1 MKLKPG
7 DSVTVK
13 KGVKEPDF
21 EKFELG
27 GWQGRVTEID
37 SSSNPDHI
45 LVTIEWDSETL
56 KQIPKW
62 YIEQSEADGFDWK
75 TIVLYEK
82 DVEKTKARDK
92 KSDVKN
98 AQKKLESEFHW
109 AHLGKEGKRIGKILK
124 GVNPGDEMECLI
136 RWSEYLEE
144 NLNFP
149 IQAIVDE
156 TDDYGPVK
164 EGAKVLIKSLPH
176 LEDLRGII
184 AEIRLGRS
192 KYAFP
197 LCELEV
203 VDKTSPDYQL
213 IDDYRVWFANR

>member
-7 DSVTVK
+7 NSVIVNQR
-13 KGVKEPDF
+13 VKEPDW
-21 EKFELG
+21 EKFELS

-37 SSSNPDHI
+37 NTTNPDHT

-56 KQIPKW
+56 KQIPSW
-62 YIEQSEADGFDWK
+62 FVEQSEAEGYDW
-75 TIVLYEK
+75 TIMVLYDT
-82 DVEKTKARDK
+82 DVEITKARDK
-92 KSDVKN
+92 KSDVK
-98 AQKKLESEFHW
+98 KVREKLENEFYW
-109 AHLGKEGKRIGKILK
+109 LHLGEEGKRIGKILR
-124 GVNPGDEMECLI
+124 GTDPGDIMECLF
-136 RWSEYLEE
+136 RWSEHLDET
-144 NLNFP
+144 LNFP
-149 IQAIVDE
+149 IAAIVDE
-156 TDDYGPVK
+156 TNDYGPVK
-164 EGAKVLIKSLPH
+164 EGAKVSIKSLPH

-203 VDKTSPDYQL
+203 IDKKSPDYKL